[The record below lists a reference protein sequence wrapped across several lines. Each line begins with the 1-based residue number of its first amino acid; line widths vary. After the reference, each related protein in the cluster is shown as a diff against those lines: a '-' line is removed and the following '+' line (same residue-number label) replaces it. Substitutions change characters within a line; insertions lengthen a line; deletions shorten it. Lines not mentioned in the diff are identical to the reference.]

1 MGLAEQ
7 ALRLFKNKPIVIVTT
22 LVESDGL
29 QEVAGVLEDGA
40 DDYLL
45 VRDQDNEMPTVVNVS
60 HVAWIYEETLEEEE
74 VEQ

>member
-7 ALRLFKNKPIVIVTT
+7 ALRHFKNKPIVIVTT
-22 LVESDGL
+22 IESDGFL

-40 DDYLL
+40 GDYLL
-45 VRDQDNEMPTVVNVS
+45 VRDQDNGMPTVVNVS
-60 HVAWIYEETLEEEE
+60 HVAWIYEETLGEEE

>member
-7 ALRLFKNKPIVIVTT
+7 ALRHFKNKPIVIVTT
-22 LVESDGL
+22 VVESDGL

-45 VRDQDNEMPTVVNVS
+45 VRDQDGMPTVVNVS

-74 VEQ
+74 EEQ

>member
-7 ALRLFKNKPIVIVTT
+7 ALRHFKNKPIVIVTT
-22 LVESDGL
+22 LESEGFL
-29 QEVAGVLEDGA
+29 QEVAGVLEDGD

-45 VRDQDNEMPTVVNVS
+45 VRDQDNGMPTVVNVS

-74 VEQ
+74 EEQ

>member
-7 ALRLFKNKPIVIVTT
+7 ALRHFKNKPIVIVTT
-22 LVESDGL
+22 VESEGSL

-45 VRDQDNEMPTVVNVS
+45 VRDQDNGMPTVVNVS
-60 HVAWIYEETLEEEE
+60 RVAWIYEETQEEEE
-74 VEQ
+74 AE

>member
-7 ALRLFKNKPIVIVTT
+7 ALRHFKNKPIVIATT
-22 LVESDGL
+22 IESEGSW

-45 VRDQDNEMPTVVNVS
+45 VRDQDNGMPTVVNVS
-60 HVAWIYEETLEEEE
+60 HVAWIYEETQEEEE
-74 VEQ
+74 AE

>member
-7 ALRLFKNKPIVIVTT
+7 ALKQFKGKPVVIVTT
-22 LVESDGL
+22 LESEGFL

-45 VRDQDNEMPTVVNVS
+45 VRDQDNDMPTLVNVS
-60 HVAWIYEETLEEEE
+60 HVAWVYEETLEDEEE
-74 VEQ
+74 EQ

>member
-7 ALRLFKNKPIVIVTT
+7 ALRHFKNKPIVIVTT
-22 LVESDGL
+22 VESEGFL

-45 VRDQDNEMPTVVNVS
+45 VRDQDNGMPTVVNVS
-60 HVAWIYEETLEEEE
+60 RVAWIYEETLAEEKA
-74 VEQ
+74 EQ